1 MRPPAWNS
9 WSRLRHGGGL
19 APAAYRSA
27 PCVRGTRTRYAAGD
41 DHAGGGRVAPP
52 ERAWCSGGM
61 RVLVTGAAGFIGSTV
76 VDQLLADGHQVVA
89 VDLLID
95 AAHTERPSWALPE
108 LRMVDVRDEATMT
121 ALLEG
126 VDVVCHQAAMVG
138 LGVDAHDAP
147 DYVSHNVL
155 GTSRLLSAMARAGV
169 LRLVQASSMVVYG
182 DGAYACAEHDLV
194 RPRPRRPADL
204 AAGRFE
210 PRCPHCGGALGWHRL
225 SEESVLDPRTTYAA
239 TKLAQEHLAAAWVIQ
254 VGGRAISLRYHNVYG
269 PRMPRDTPYAGVA
282 SLFRSSLA
290 NGLPPR
296 VFEDGG
302 QMRDFVEV
310 SDVAAAN
317 VLALTRLM
325 EPTAEHQ
332 PEHRVYNIA
341 SGSPRPILEVAT
353 QLAELLG
360 GPAPEVVGGGRPGDV
375 RHIVADPGLAAAELG
390 FRPAVDFAAGM
401 RRFAEAPMRTA
412 ASR

>member
-1 MRPPAWNS
+1 M
-9 WSRLRHGGGL
+9 G
-19 APAAYRSA
+19 
-27 PCVRGTRTRYAAGD
+27 C
-41 DHAGGGRVAPP
+41 
-52 ERAWCSGGM
+52 M

-76 VDQLLADGHQVVA
+76 VDQLEAGGHEVVA
-89 VDLLID
+89 VDLLIE
-95 AAHTERPSWALPE
+95 AAHGERPAWATPALHV
-108 LRMVDVRDEATMT
+108 LDVRDEAAMT
-121 ALLEG
+121 GLLAG

-182 DGAYACAEHDLV
+182 DGAYACPEHGLV
-194 RPRPRRPADL
+194 RPLPRRPADL
-204 AAGRFE
+204 DAGRFD
-210 PRCPHCGGALGWHRL
+210 PTCPHCRGPLGWRRVT
-225 SEESVLDPRTTYAA
+225 EESALDPRTTYAV
-239 TKLAQEHLAAAWVIQ
+239 TKLAQEHLAAAWVTQ

-290 NGLPPR
+290 AGRPPR
-296 VFEDGG
+296 VFEDGT

-310 SDVAAAN
+310 SDVATAN
-317 VLALTRLM
+317 VLALTSLA
-325 EPTAEHQ
+325 EPTTADQ
-332 PEHRVYNIA
+332 PGHRAYNVA

-353 QLAELLG
+353 RLAELLD
-360 GPAPEVVGGGRPGDV
+360 GPAPLVVGGGRPGDV
-375 RHIVADPGLAAAELG
+375 RHIVADPGLAATELG

-401 RRFAEAPMRTA
+401 QRFAEAPMRTA
-412 ASR
+412 AGR

>member
-1 MRPPAWNS
+1 
-9 WSRLRHGGGL
+9 
-19 APAAYRSA
+19 
-27 PCVRGTRTRYAAGD
+27 
-41 DHAGGGRVAPP
+41 
-52 ERAWCSGGM
+52 M

-76 VDQLLADGHQVVA
+76 VDHLLSGGHEVVA
-89 VDLLID
+89 VDLLIE
-95 AAHTERPSWALPE
+95 AAHGERPGWAAPG
-108 LRMVDVRDEATMT
+108 LRTVDIRDEAAMT
-121 ALLEG
+121 ELLAG
-126 VDVVCHQAAMVG
+126 VDAVCHQAAMVG

-155 GTSRLLSAMARAGV
+155 GTSRLLSAMTRAGV

-182 DGAYACAEHDLV
+182 DGAYACPEHGLV
-194 RPRPRRPADL
+194 RPLARRPADL
-204 AAGRFE
+204 EAGRFD
-210 PRCPHCGGALGWHRL
+210 PTCPHCGGPLDWRRVT
-225 SEESVLDPRTTYAA
+225 EESRLDPRTTYAA
-239 TKLAQEHLAAAWVIQ
+239 TKLAQEHLAAAWVTQ

-290 NGLPPR
+290 GGRPPR
-296 VFEDGG
+296 VFEDGA

-310 SDVAAAN
+310 SDVAGAN
-317 VLALTRLM
+317 VLALTRLADPM
-325 EPTAEHQ
+325 ATEAPG
-332 PEHRVYNIA
+332 HRAYNIA

-360 GPAPEVVGGGRPGDV
+360 GPAPLVVGGGRPGDV

-390 FRPAVDFAAGM
+390 FRPAVDFATGM

-412 ASR
+412 AGR